1 MGFWAILVDAANQ
14 NLTGFID
21 RFGNWDG
28 TGERK
33 ITGFGISTLDV
44 GSSQALWI
52 LVDFSL

>member
-33 ITGFGISTLDV
+33 ITGFGISTLDDGFV
-44 GSSQALWI
+44 SGS
-52 LVDFSL
+52 VDSR